1 MHHTR
6 LLIEH
11 LESLGLTIDY
21 TKSTLWPARQIV
33 YVGLRLDSASRSAT
47 LTVERWTRLE
57 TQLARFSPG
66 EWVTYHS
73 IKKLL
78 GTLCAAHQVIPLGM
92 LFLRRL
98 QLWYAGLYCKYGE
111 ETVYNN
117 LRIQVPTDV
126 EPDLVHWRH
135 AASDKVGAPLG
146 PKEPR
151 VTLYTDACLKG
162 YGAILGYKTFK
173 GRWPPE
179 RAGFHINDLETEAI
193 WLALQHFAPLLVGSH
208 VYVMTDS
215 MTAKAMINRQGN
227 TKAVFRNDLAR
238 RIWLWAQANTLSLT
252 AVHLPGKENVAADI
266 LSRGGPHADHWSLN
280 PRIANMLW
288 ERFGEAQVDLFARKC
303 NTKCRQWYSLY
314 YRDENP
320 PPLGGCSLGPDPW
333 PKELLYAFPPVKYL
347 HSMLCKLID
356 QGGRMVLVARSTVQ
370 QHGSP

>member
-1 MHHTR
+1 M
-6 LLIEH
+6 
-11 LESLGLTIDY
+11 
-21 TKSTLWPARQIV
+21 
-33 YVGLRLDSASRSAT
+33 
-47 LTVERWTRLE
+47 
-57 TQLARFSPG
+57 
-66 EWVTYHS
+66 TYHS

-98 QLWYAGLYCKYGE
+98 QLWYAGLYSKYGE

-117 LRIQVPTDV
+117 LLIQVPSDV

-193 WLALQHFAPLLVGSH
+193 WLALQHFAPLLIGSH

-347 HSMLCKLID
+347 HSLLCKLID
-356 QGGRMVLVARSTVQ
+356 QGGRMILVAPFDCATIWFPLMVPLIQGQRFDLPLWDDALTQ
-370 QHGSP
+370 CDGLLRERPWLNGCRLGAWMLYAPGSSPGT